1 MGLLRVDCG
10 QHSSHHPHVIKLC
23 RTERTHMHTAW
34 GRTVG
39 RREVTPTSSS
49 LAEFRLRLCP
59 CSVCRGAPCPQAR
72 DCDAGQVCAQ
82 QTPPLCGPHASPS
95 STSDPGS
102 SELSHHASHR
112 PTCLQVPPPPR
123 PPAASRHPPASLGS
137 WLGGGRDPTSFSL
150 GQPRL
155 PHHPPA
161 ALRACVSAPCVVG
174 GWEGKGPCPCP
185 RPPGVRGR
193 AVDACVNARGAEGL
207 REPRFPWL
215 LESTHLAQAAST
227 LLSGDRWWGAVWG

>member
-1 MGLLRVDCG
+1 MSLQRVQGRALSAGPGLRCWSGLCSADTTPLRSPRKSQ
-10 QHSSHHPHVIKLC
+10 QHLGPWQL
-23 RTERTHMHTAW
+23 RTESSRLPSTNLPP
-34 GRTVG
+34 GS
-39 RREVTPTSSS
+39 PT
-49 LAEFRLRLCP
+49 
-59 CSVCRGAPCPQAR
+59 PQA
-72 DCDAGQVCAQ
+72 
-82 QTPPLCGPHASPS
+82 
-95 STSDPGS
+95 
-102 SELSHHASHR
+102 
-112 PTCLQVPPPPR
+112 TCRFQA
-123 PPAASRHPPASLGS
+123 PAWSLGS

-161 ALRACVSAPCVVG
+161 ALRACVLAPCVVG